1 MASALHY
8 LRSKANKETVM
19 NIKAII
25 ASLVLGSSSLAVA
38 APAVTVVR
46 DHRDPVEAPVA
57 AQVYVRPAQ
66 PVYTPAQPVY
76 TPAQPV
82 YTRPAVQPV
91 AYPRPAAQDPRWRA
105 PVAYRP
111 VTLASGL
118 RFANLD
124 RATINVGRQAGLFGS
139 LQISATS
146 GSNLIKLVNIVFADG
161 SHQTVRNVDRTLIGN
176 QSMTLDLDGDRRA
189 IRSITVYGRDL
200 NNGWRRSV
208 GSFTVT
214 AA

>member
-1 MASALHY
+1 
-8 LRSKANKETVM
+8 M

-46 DHRDPVEAPVA
+46 DHRDPIQA
-57 AQVYVRPAQ
+57 
-66 PVYTPAQPVY
+66 PVYTRPVAQPVY

-82 YTRPAVQPV
+82 YTRPVAQPV
-91 AYPRPAAQDPRWRA
+91 YTRPVAQPVYTRPVAQPVYTRPAQSPGWWHS

-124 RATINVGRQAGLFGS
+124 RATINVGGQGQFGS

-146 GSNLIKLVNIVFADG
+146 GTNVIKLINIVFADG
-161 SHQTVRNVDRTLIGN
+161 THQTVRNIDRTLVGN

-189 IRSITVYGRDL
+189 IRDITIYGSDP
-200 NNGWRRSV
+200 NNGWRRAA

>member
-1 MASALHY
+1 
-8 LRSKANKETVM
+8 M

-46 DHRDPVEAPVA
+46 DHQVTVQAPVTA
-57 AQVYVRPAQ
+57 RVYVRPA
-66 PVYTPAQPVY
+66 PVF

-82 YTRPAVQPV
+82 YTRPVAQNPGWWRTPV
-91 AYPRPAAQDPRWRA
+91 AYR

-146 GSNLIKLVNIVFADG
+146 GSNLIKLINIEFADG
-161 SHQTVRNVDRTLIGN
+161 SHQTVRNVNRTLVGN

-189 IRSITVYGRDL
+189 IRSITVYGSDL
-200 NNGWRRSV
+200 NNGWRRNR
-208 GSFTVT
+208 GSFAVT

>member
-1 MASALHY
+1 
-8 LRSKANKETVM
+8 M

-46 DHRDPVEAPVA
+46 DHREAAAPVA
-57 AQVYVRPAQ
+57 AQVYTRPIAQ
-66 PVYTPAQPVY
+66 PVYTRPI
-76 TPAQPV
+76 AQPV
-82 YTRPAVQPV
+82 YTRPAAQPV
-91 AYPRPAAQDPRWRA
+91 YTRPVAQNPGWWHA

-124 RATINVGRQAGLFGS
+124 RATINVGSQAGQFAS
-139 LQISATS
+139 LQISATN
-146 GSNLIKLVNIVFADG
+146 GTNVIKLINIVFADG
-161 SHQTVRNVDRTLIGN
+161 THQTVRNVNRTLIGN

-189 IRSITVYGRDL
+189 IRDITIYGSDPSSGR
-200 NNGWRRSV
+200 WRSA

>member
-1 MASALHY
+1 MAPPLHY
-8 LRSKANKETVM
+8 LCSKANKETVM

-46 DHRDPVEAPVA
+46 DHHVVVEAPVS
-57 AQVYVRPAQ
+57 AQVYVRPA
-66 PVYTPAQPVY
+66 PVYQRPAPIF

-82 YTRPAVQPV
+82 YTRPA
-91 AYPRPAAQDPRWRA
+91 AQNPGWWRA
-105 PVAYRP
+105 P
-111 VTLASGL
+111 VTLASGV

-146 GSNLIKLVNIVFADG
+146 GRNLIKLVNIVFADG
-161 SHQTVRNVDRTLIGN
+161 THQTVRNLDRTLIGN

-189 IRSITVYGRDL
+189 IRSITVYGSDL